1 MFGLK
6 RRSKNSRAEP
16 VGVMI
21 TSGGEVIFPDGYVS
35 LASSEEVRRCTHIIA
50 DTVSNMTLMLMKN
63 GENGDER
70 IKNELSKKL
79 DIYPSRN
86 MTRKTFI
93 YGIVQEMI
101 LGGNSIVLPTV
112 SSNAFIENLQL
123 IPNGKYSFIP
133 VGDSYVVQ
141 IQGKQYQ
148 PDELLHFPLNPSRA
162 YPWKGEGYSR
172 MILKTLQNVAQANA
186 TKTKFLQSKWQPS
199 LIIAVDSDVEEIN
212 NPEERDKLLE
222 NYLGNAE
229 SGKPWIIPAGEI
241 SVEKVQPL
249 TLKDLAIQESIELD
263 IKSVAGAMGVPP
275 FMVGIGS
282 FNKEEYN
289 NFIATTVM
297 SFATIIQ
304 QEYSM
309 KLIVASDMYTKF
321 NANSLYQYSLA
332 EKTSFVKEMTGM
344 GILNRNEGRAEFDR
358 SPIDDEGMNDYTVL
372 ENYLKVNDLSKQ
384 KKLVQGGE
392 GDE

>member
-1 MFGLK
+1 MFSLK

-16 VGVMI
+16 IGIMV

-35 LASSEEVRRCTHIIA
+35 LASSEEVRRCAHIIA

-79 DIYPSRN
+79 DIYPSRH

-101 LGGNSIVLPTV
+101 LGGNAVVLPTV
-112 SSNAFIENLQL
+112 SGNAFIEDLRL
-123 IPNGKYSFIP
+123 VPNGKYSFVP

-148 PDELLHFPLNPSRA
+148 PDELLHFPLNPSRT

-199 LIIAVDSDVEEIN
+199 LIISVDSDVEEMID
-212 NPEERDKLLE
+212 PEKRDKLLE

-229 SGKPWIIPAGEI
+229 SGKPWVIPAGEI
-241 SVEKVQPL
+241 SVEKIQPL

-263 IKSVAGAMGVPP
+263 IKTVAGAMGIPP
-275 FMVGIGS
+275 FMVGIGD
-282 FNKEEYN
+282 FNKDAYN

-358 SPIDDEGMNDYTVL
+358 SPVDDEGMNDYTVL
-372 ENYLKVNDLSKQ
+372 ENYLRVNDLSKQ
-384 KKLVQGGE
+384 KKLEQGGE

>member
-1 MFGLK
+1 MFDSKK
-6 RRSKNSRAEP
+6 RSRKSRAEP
-16 VGVMI
+16 VGIMV

-35 LASSEEVRRCTHIIA
+35 IASSEEVRRCTHIIA

-79 DIYPSRN
+79 DIYPSKN

-101 LGGNSIVLPTV
+101 LGGNAVALPTV
-112 SSNAFIENLQL
+112 SGNAFIEDLRL
-123 IPNGKYSFIP
+123 VPNGKYSFIP
-133 VGDSYVVQ
+133 VGDSYIVQ

-148 PDELLHFPLNPSRA
+148 PDEILHFPLNPSRA

-172 MILKTLQNVAQANA
+172 MILKTLRNVAQANA

-199 LIIAVDSDVEEIN
+199 LIISVDSEVEEMID
-212 NPEERDKLLE
+212 PGKRDKLLE

-229 SGKPWIIPAGEI
+229 SGKPWVIPAGEI
-241 SVEKVQPL
+241 NVEKIQPL

-263 IKSVAGAMGVPP
+263 IKTVAGAMGIPP
-275 FMVGIGS
+275 FMVGIGN
-282 FNKEEYN
+282 FDKEAYN
-289 NFIATTVM
+289 NFISTTVM
-297 SFATIIQ
+297 SFATILN
-304 QEYSM
+304 QEFSM
-309 KLIVASDMYTKF
+309 KLIVAPDMYTKL
-321 NANSLYQYSLA
+321 NPNSLYQYSLA
-332 EKTSFVKEMTGM
+332 EKTAFVKEMTGM

-358 SPIDDEGMNDYTVL
+358 SPVDDAGINDYTVL